1 MFWLLELIKHTN
13 LDIKDSA
20 CLHVVHILQHPTSC
34 PTRRSTHNT
43 KVNALRKSF
52 SPLPA
57 GRYGKSSNKSSRRHH
72 QVNEETSG
80 LDVERV
86 RAVVGVCSLRSK
98 KQHPAEKRHKMH
110 FLGNEVKAKS
120 IEDFV
125 EAVIVA
131 A

>member
-1 MFWLLELIKHTN
+1 LDLIKHTN

-57 GRYGKSSNKSSRRHH
+57 GRYGKSSNKSSRGNH
-72 QVNEETSG
+72 QANEKTSG

-86 RAVVGVCSLRSK
+86 RAVGAVCSLRSK
-98 KQHPAEKRHKMH
+98 KQLPADKRHEMH
-110 FLGNEVKAKS
+110 FLGNEVKAKW

-125 EAVIVA
+125 EAVIAVA
-131 A
+131 